1 LFSEVVPEEELD
13 AAGERYVAEMLETSP
28 MGLRLTKE
36 CLNATVDAPSLEVA
50 IAMENRN
57 QILCG
62 ANGDIEE
69 GMKAFL
75 EKRKPNYYRS

>member
-1 LFSEVVPEEELD
+1 
-13 AAGERYVAEMLETSP
+13 
-28 MGLRLTKE
+28 
-36 CLNATVDAPSLEVA
+36 VA

-75 EKRKPNYYRS
+75 EKRRPAYAQNAE

>member
-1 LFSEVVPEEELD
+1 
-13 AAGERYVAEMLETSP
+13 
-28 MGLRLTKE
+28 
-36 CLNATVDAPSLEVA
+36 
-50 IAMENRN
+50 MENRN

-75 EKRKPNYYRS
+75 EKRRPAYAQNTQ